1 MSPSTADGGPAGTGS
16 GARERYGFSRP
27 FPTRWNDDDAFGH
40 LNNTV
45 HYAAMDTTVTSW
57 LLTEGGLDPRD
68 PAGGVI
74 VVVRASSCEYEA
86 SVSYPDVLDVGLR
99 AERVGT
105 TSITWGFRLRRAGDG
120 LAVAR
125 GTFVHVFVDRASGRP
140 VPVPA
145 ALRERVEQ
153 RLPG

>member
-1 MSPSTADGGPAGTGS
+1 MSGAPADGGPAGAGR
-16 GARERYGFSRP
+16 GARERYGCSRP
-27 FPTRWNDDDAFGH
+27 FPTRWNDDGAFGH
-40 LNNTV
+40 LNDTA
-45 HYAAMDTTVTSW
+45 HCAAVDTTVTSW

-74 VVVRASSCEYEA
+74 VVARASSCEHEA

-105 TSITWGFRLRRAGDG
+105 TSIARGFRLRRAGDG
-120 LAVAR
+120 LPVAR

-140 VPVPA
+140 VPA
-145 ALRERVEQ
+145 ALRARVEQ
-153 RLPG
+153 RLLG